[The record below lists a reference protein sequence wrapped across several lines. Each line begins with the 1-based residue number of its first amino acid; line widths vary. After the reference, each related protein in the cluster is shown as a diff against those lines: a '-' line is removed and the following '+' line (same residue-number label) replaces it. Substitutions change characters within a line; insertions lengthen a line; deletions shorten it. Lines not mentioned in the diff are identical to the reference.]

1 MNALELLTTTVLD
14 ASPRV
19 LKERAHILLQLAET
33 LHSHGIPFEYDEHRF
48 LGDNL
53 YAACTLHVQSRI
65 IAMLEQI
72 TAGTLSL
79 YELRVRASALTGHL
93 SCKPLVLVDR
103 DEFNFVLAG
112 ESANSCSEAEAALPW
127 IDQSGMRGYVD
138 SSVSLVLL
146 GRRITQ
152 DQCVRN
158 HSDEF
163 HLFTV
168 NVDVV
173 LDNAV
178 KTAEAIVHEASHN
191 ALNLYLEDRKITL
204 KDEPLLW
211 YSPWTNSHRH
221 HRGIIH
227 GFFAFTLVTLFYQRL
242 QIPEFE
248 NEIEAYV
255 NHQKNQLQMVY
266 SSLHEILL
274 DYPGELSELMEL
286 MYASL
291 R

>member
-1 MNALELLTTTVLD
+1 
-14 ASPRV
+14 
-19 LKERAHILLQLAET
+19 
-33 LHSHGIPFEYDEHRF
+33 
-48 LGDNL
+48 
-53 YAACTLHVQSRI
+53 
-65 IAMLEQI
+65 MLFR
-72 TAGTLSL
+72 S
-79 YELRVRASALTGHL
+79 
-93 SCKPLVLVDR
+93 
-103 DEFNFVLAG
+103 
-112 ESANSCSEAEAALPW
+112 
-127 IDQSGMRGYVD
+127 
-138 SSVSLVLL
+138 
-146 GRRITQ
+146 
-152 DQCVRN
+152 
-158 HSDEF
+158 